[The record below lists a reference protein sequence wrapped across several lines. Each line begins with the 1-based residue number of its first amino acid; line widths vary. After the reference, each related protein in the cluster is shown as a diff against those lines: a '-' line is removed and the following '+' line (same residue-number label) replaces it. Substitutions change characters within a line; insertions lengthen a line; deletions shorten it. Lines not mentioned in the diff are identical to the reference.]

1 MITTLRGQNFRDT
14 LGRVKAVLRQNLDD
28 HSPDSPIP
36 KEEIYRVCL
45 SLLWE
50 MDTRMAQMQRN
61 NRRYQMIIQNYKK
74 GRNESNGQGTL

>member
-14 LGRVKAVLRQNLDD
+14 LGRVKAVLRQNLDE
-28 HSPDSPIP
+28 HSKPSPIP

-50 MDTRMAQMQRN
+50 MDTRMAQMQRD
-61 NRRYQMIIQNYKK
+61 NRRYQMMIQGYKK
-74 GRNESNGQGTL
+74 GGN